1 LDDTEKTVL
10 AKCGRSLAHLRA
22 EIDDRRF
29 GLVLGAGVSKPLNFP
44 SWSELVD
51 RIAKHADVDGE
62 HVVAGAGSNLP
73 DTSKTQ
79 MLFQHYKSKVLDLT
93 SEPITAK
100 FERRI
105 QGQWRRII
113 QDCLYKGVPETAKDL
128 KDKHP
133 YLRYLMPVIAKPGMT
148 VNYNF
153 DDTIQQIL
161 LLESPHGTPNSV
173 RGFETVSNA
182 SLSFRPDSTILH
194 HPNGF
199 LPRNLLEHPSEN
211 LIFSDHSFADQL
223 IESMAGYHSS
233 LLHHFSKTT
242 CVFIGLS
249 LHDAT
254 LRHLLRQSAIINPG
268 HYHYYV
274 HWQRPGVASD
284 PAAESALRDAN
295 FEVYNLVTL
304 FLRDD
309 EIAAFGRLLAM
320 PETDLRREAEE
331 IGVHLKYFYY
341 LTGAIGAGKTTCLSY
356 FGSFKTYEEWAEPRP
371 AELKKA
377 WKDLSDDERT
387 RLDQWIIHQFDLK
400 NHKLLDRRI
409 GIHVI
414 DRTPL
419 DPLAFT
425 ETSDIKKKAG
435 MIAQG
440 LSPGMSARRP
450 QDGHIILLTGAP
462 DDMEARAIGRHKQ
475 SPADVIR
482 EMQQQLKQILDGFPV
497 TAIDTLGLSI
507 PQVVKRVAQTILL
520 ETYSPVDLS
529 ALLRQIECNGIASV
543 GLS

>member
-1 LDDTEKTVL
+1 
-10 AKCGRSLAHLRA
+10 LRA
-22 EIDDRRF
+22 EIEDRRF
-29 GLVLGAGVSKPLNFP
+29 GLVFGAGVSKPLNFP

-51 RIAKHADVDGE
+51 RIARHSDVDGQ

-79 MLFQHYKSKVLDLT
+79 MLFQHYKSKMLDIT
-93 SEPITAK
+93 SAPITAK
-100 FERRI
+100 FERRV

-113 QDCLYKGVPETAKDL
+113 QDCLYDGVPETAEEM

-133 YLRYLMPVIAKPGMT
+133 YIRHLMQVIMKTEMT

-153 DDTIQQIL
+153 DDTIQQLL
-161 LLESPHGTPNSV
+161 LLEDPCGNPNSL

-182 SLSFRPDSTILH
+182 SLSFRPDRTILY

-211 LIFSDHSFADQL
+211 LVFSDHSFADQL

-242 CVFIGLS
+242 CLFIGLS
-249 LHDAT
+249 LQDAT

-268 HYHYYV
+268 HYHYFV
-274 HWQRPGVASD
+274 HWQQPGVTHD
-284 PAAESALRDAN
+284 TAAELALRDAN

-304 FLRDD
+304 FLGDD

-320 PETDLRREAEE
+320 SEPDLRREAEE
-331 IGVHLKYFYY
+331 MGVHLKHFYY
-341 LTGAIGAGKTTCLSY
+341 LTGAIGAGKSTCLSY
-356 FGSFKTYEEWAEPRP
+356 LGSFKTYEEWAEVRP
-371 AELKKA
+371 ADLKKA
-377 WKDLSDDERT
+377 WKALSNDERT

-400 NHKLLDRRI
+400 NHKLLDQRI
-409 GIHVI
+409 GIHIV

-440 LSPGMSARRP
+440 LSPGKAARRP

-475 SPADVIR
+475 SRADVIG
-482 EMQQQLKQILDGFPV
+482 EMQQKLRQIFDGSSA
-497 TAIDTLGLSI
+497 TIIETLGLSI

-520 ETYSPVDLS
+520 DTYSPVDLS
-529 ALLRQIECNGIASV
+529 EVLRRIECNGFAAAVRVS
-543 GLS
+543 